1 MKKEALTGIHFLE
14 KTSYCDHKKEHFP
27 LLWIMIQLA
36 SFGCIVLST
45 AAMLFSTLGFEFD
58 MGLVGGMAAVGTLVC
73 WLLSG
78 RRPVFVT
85 AVIVTVVAGAIYVWY
100 HLESVAAGFLSLYHR
115 GYALVSDYLA
125 GVMDSSQW
133 SGRLGTEIY
142 VLLMLGLIVICGLF
156 VFGFK
161 KTLPALLPGILCAIG
176 ALLVGK
182 VPPMP
187 WFAVYLMSAV
197 TLSACGYNRSRFGKS
212 SALDAMAK
220 HFFIRGVAGKSRSI
234 GAWSALA
241 VLAAM
246 TLCIGLAIFIKDRI
260 WSPDKEFLAAYQKE
274 VRGWYK
280 ENVHLLDQEVDK
292 SRGPARGGVN
302 GGNLGSVGDLYYR
315 GDEQLKVNVEVF
327 PRWTVYIKGYVGEKY
342 EDNRW
347 VVGKSGEYETFADDN
362 GLTARTKSQLFDLPF
377 FGLEY
382 AGLDR
387 MHIEKLA
394 SFDDDYVFMPYGA
407 NAGEDAA
414 WRQDLY
420 IRGSGSTSEFSYSP
434 AVYEY
439 MKDYDGLQS
448 MFGQDMTG
456 GQEGLALEP
465 VYREYVYSH
474 YTQVPE
480 ETRQMLEG
488 FSGLPQ
494 LDTLKEKVVY
504 VRRQL
509 HDACTYSLTPGELP
523 SGRDF
528 TEYFLTENKMGYC
541 MHFATAATLMLRS
554 LGVPA
559 RYVEGYI
566 AVPGNFRG
574 TDHGFEAVIRDH
586 QAHAWAEIYL
596 DGFGWVPVEMT
607 PAYYDEANINAE
619 LDGNDAQTGGDETIT
634 PETDADGNPVP
645 ETDADGNPLP
655 ETDENGDPVQETDE
669 DGNPMPQT
677 DENGNPVPETDENG
691 NPILQTDA
699 DGNPVPETD
708 ENGNPM
714 PQTDENGETVL
725 AGGDAYGAGGKGD
738 GTGGAG
744 GSGGAGADDATG
756 LPGMVLKLL
765 LWLGGI
771 LAAVILIAAALAI
784 RAWLLYKKRM
794 TAMVQKDKSRAL
806 VSIYGSLI
814 RLFESCGYR
823 YSDFDNMHDYF
834 DKVSGD
840 FDCMDM
846 DAMDA
851 FTDEVNRAA
860 FSRDGADQET
870 WQEGWRLYQNIR
882 TEVLKSQKWLR
893 RMYLKY
899 IRGF

>member
-14 KTSYCDHKKEHFP
+14 KTSYYDQKKDHFP
-27 LLWIMIQLA
+27 LLWIMIQLGA
-36 SFGCIVLST
+36 FGCMVLST
-45 AAMLFSTLGFEFD
+45 AAMLFETLGFEFD
-58 MGLVGGMAAVGTLVC
+58 MGLVGGIVAVGTFLC

-78 RRPVFVT
+78 RRLVL
-85 AVIVTVVAGAIYVWY
+85 AAAVTVTFASGAIYVWY
-100 HLESVAAGFLSLYHR
+100 RLESVITGFLSLYQR
-115 GYALVSDYLA
+115 GNALVSDYLA
-125 GVMDSSQW
+125 GVTGSSEW

-142 VLLMLGLIVICGLF
+142 VLLVLGLVVICGLF

-182 VPPMP
+182 VPPLP
-187 WFAVYLMSAV
+187 WFAIYLVSAV

-212 SALDAMAK
+212 SALDTMSR
-220 HFFIRGVAGKSRSI
+220 HFFIRGMVGKSRNI

-246 TLCIGLAIFIKDRI
+246 ALCIGLAFFIKDRF
-260 WSPDKEFLAAYQKE
+260 WSPDKAFLATYQKE
-274 VRGWYK
+274 IRGWYK
-280 ENVHLLDQEVDK
+280 ENVHLLDREVDK
-292 SRGPARGGVN
+292 SRGPAKGGVN
-302 GGNLGSVGDLYYR
+302 GGDLGSVGDLYYR
-315 GDEQLKVNVEVF
+315 GDEQLRVNVEVF
-327 PRWTVYIKGYVGEKY
+327 PRWTVYIKGYVGDEY

-347 VVGKSGEYETFADDN
+347 TTDESGGYETFVEDH
-362 GLTARTKSQLFDLPF
+362 GLTAKPMSQLMDLPF

-394 SFDDDYVFMPYGA
+394 EFGDYVFMPYGA
-407 NAGEDAA
+407 HTGEDAA

-420 IRGSGSTSEFSYSP
+420 IRGSEDTSEFDYSP

-439 MKDYDGLQS
+439 MKDYDGLQG
-448 MFGQDMTG
+448 MFGQGMTG
-456 GQEGLALEP
+456 GLEGLALEP
-465 VYREYVYSH
+465 AYREYVYDH

-480 ETRQMLEG
+480 ATRQMLEG

-494 LDTLKEKVVY
+494 LATLKEKVVY

-509 HDACTYSLTPGELP
+509 HDACTYSLTPGVLP
-523 SGRDF
+523 AGKDF

-574 TDHGFEAVIRDH
+574 TGDGFEAVVRDH
-586 QAHAWAEIYL
+586 QAHAWTEVYL

-619 LDGNDAQTGGDETIT
+619 LDGNAAQNGADETIA
-634 PETDADGNPVP
+634 PQETDADGNPIP
-645 ETDADGNPLP
+645 ETDENANTIPQTDADGNPI
-655 ETDENGDPVQETDE
+655 
-669 DGNPMPQT
+669 
-677 DENGNPVPETDENG
+677 PETDENG
-691 NPILQTDA
+691 NPIPQ
-699 DGNPVPETD
+699 TD
-708 ENGNPM
+708 ENGNPL

-725 AGGDAYGAGGKGD
+725 AGSGTGNYGAGGKGD

-744 GSGGAGADDATG
+744 GSGGAGAVDDDG
-756 LPGMVLKLL
+756 LSGMVLKLL
-765 LWLGGI
+765 LWLGGT
-771 LAAVILIAAALAI
+771 LAVVLLIAAALAL
-784 RAWLLYKKRM
+784 RAWLIHKKRM
-794 TAMVQKDKSRAL
+794 SAMTQKDKSRAL

-814 RLFESCGYR
+814 RLFEGCGYR

-834 DKVSGD
+834 EKVSGD
-840 FDCMDM
+840 FDCVDM
-846 DAMDA
+846 DVMDA

-860 FSRDGADQET
+860 FSREGADQET
-870 WQEGWRLYQNIR
+870 WQEGWRMYQNIR
-882 TEVLKSQKWLR
+882 TEVLRSQKWLR

-899 IRGF
+899 IRGC